1 MIKERFRTA
10 IDVAVTVDY
19 DANNTPHLQEMTW
32 YLPAPCLFYVYP
44 LHHIRPFIHPFVHSN
59 TAFRRSTFRGL
70 LHSREEP
77 PFRCPSVSTIPPLDS
92 TGMSPFSK
100 TMTLPSLSSDAVA
113 PEPPQEKRAEEAE
126 EREREREQEAL
137 VREYVRSASST
148 VAEILHSIDSL
159 SLDTELVPFRP
170 ECECKCEYECDCV
183 DRSDRRG
190 LWVYSLTLKCLV

>member
-1 MIKERFRTA
+1 MVSPRPT
-10 IDVAVTVDY
+10 VCSTCTHSVTY
-19 DANNTPHLQEMTW
+19 AHS
-32 YLPAPCLFYVYP
+32 
-44 LHHIRPFIHPFVHSN
+44 FIHSF
-59 TAFRRSTFRGL
+59 TQTLLFRRSTFRGL

-100 TMTLPSLSSDAVA
+100 TMTLPSLSSDANA

-126 EREREREQEAL
+126 EREREREAL

-148 VAEILHSIDSL
+148 VAEILHSINSL

-170 ECECKCEYECDCV
+170 ECECKCEYECGCV
-183 DRSDRRG
+183 NRSDRRG
-190 LWVYSLTLKCLV
+190 LSVYSLTLKCLV